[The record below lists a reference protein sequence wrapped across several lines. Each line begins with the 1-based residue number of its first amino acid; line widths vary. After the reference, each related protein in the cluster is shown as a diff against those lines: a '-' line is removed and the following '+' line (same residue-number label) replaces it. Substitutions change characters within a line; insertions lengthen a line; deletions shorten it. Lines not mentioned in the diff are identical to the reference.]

1 MAYKQKLTFGI
12 IIGTRGFFNFELVK
26 GVREKLLAELK
37 NMNYNTVILPVDATP
52 TGAVETLEDAR
63 KCAELF
69 SQNRNDIDGIIISLP
84 NFGDELG
91 IVNTLKYAELNAPI
105 LVHAEDDDNDKVDVK
120 SRRDAFC
127 GKLSVCNNLYQY
139 GIPFTDTTYHTCKV
153 DSDAFKADVQRFAG
167 ICRVIGGLKHARIGA
182 IGARPAAFQT
192 MRSSEKIFQA
202 SGITVVPVDLSEII
216 GAAQKIDD
224 KAGVYKTKV
233 QEIKDYGAIPA
244 FIHDS
249 KITLQAKLGIA
260 IDNWIH
266 ENDIDAAGVQ
276 CWTSVQDNYGCA
288 TCLAMSM
295 LGERLIPCACEVDV
309 AGVISM
315 YMLML
320 AAGKPSAL
328 LDWNNNFGEYRNMC
342 VCTHCSNYPKSF
354 FENDIQISNLDV
366 LGTTLG
372 QENCFGAIKGKVK
385 SGPMT
390 YFRITTDDTL
400 GMIRTYVGEGEFTD
414 DVYGMDGG
422 IAVTRVKNLQML
434 LKYMCKNGFEHH
446 VAMVRGNV
454 SNILTAVI
462 EDYLGWDLYLQE

>member
-1 MAYKQKLTFGI
+1 MAYKQKITFGVI
-12 IIGTRGFFNFELVK
+12 VATRNIFNF
-26 GVREKLLAELK
+26 KLAQEGRQKILAELNK
-37 NMNYNTVILPVDATP
+37 MDFGTVILPAEATS

-69 SQNRNDIDGIIISLP
+69 SQNRNDIDGIIVTLP

-91 IVNTLKYAELNAPI
+91 VINTLKYAELNVPI

-139 GIPFTDTTYHTCKV
+139 GIPFTNTKYHTCKV
-153 DSDAFKADVQRFAG
+153 DSDTFRNDIRRFAA

-192 MRSSEKIFQA
+192 MRASEKLFQA

-216 GAAQKIDD
+216 GEAQRIDVQG
-224 KAGVYKTKV
+224 GVFKTKL
-233 QEIKDYGAIPA
+233 QEINEYGKIPSS
-244 FIHDS
+244 IHKS
-249 KITLQAKLGIA
+249 KIILQAKLGIA
-260 IDNWIH
+260 IEKWIA
-266 ENDIDAAGVQ
+266 ENEIDAAGVQ
-276 CWTSVQDNYGCA
+276 CWESIQNNYGCA
-288 TCLAMSM
+288 TCLSMSM
-295 LGERLIPCACEVDV
+295 LSEKMLPCACEVDI

-320 AAGKPSAL
+320 ASSRPSAI
-328 LDWNNNFGEYRNMC
+328 LDWNNNFGDDRNMC

-354 FENDIQISNLDV
+354 FENEVEISNLDV

-372 QENCFGAIKGKVK
+372 QNNCFGAVKGKVK
-385 SGPMT
+385 AGPMT
-390 YFRITTDDTL
+390 YLRLSTDDTF
-400 GMIRTYVGEGEFTD
+400 GTIKSYAGEGVFTD
-414 DVYGMDGG
+414 DAYGMDGG
-422 IAVTRVKNLQML
+422 IAVTKVQNLQKLM
-434 LKYMCKNGFEHH
+434 KYLCKNGFEHH

-454 SNILTAVI
+454 SDILSEAI
-462 EDYLGWDLYLQE
+462 ESYLGWDLYLHE